1 MKVRK
6 DERIN
11 DIKKYS
17 EGKITEK
24 IDLFFSK
31 LESKSY
37 ILYINMLYIISIV
50 LIIISIFLIWKFF
63 NAVLARIAAIIILLL
78 NITMEIFEIIKINEE
93 IRKIREIY
101 KIKKLEVD
109 EEDKKRFIEMIKT
122 RNPYFEKFLEIL
134 DNNKILRVD
143 ELERQ
148 LIEDLEKIIFIV
160 ESGESSPKGKTYF
173 SEFMEE
179 KFKEIVG
186 SQVEIYKIN
195 ITGTSSFLIFYD
207 DKKEKSF
214 DIDKLYSK
222 IYKEY
227 IDYIDFRVQKDL
239 KESDNEEEK
248 ENLKKWYEGFKKQVE
263 EGLKPLILILI
274 PYKLSIGDLLKK
286 VVVDKDRGKL
296 EELIENKFYEITKR
310 EIEINNTGIKFLYLF
325 KAVEFDLETIK
336 RFEELETRI
345 VEKLKR
351 YYGIKNKNYFSELL
365 KKKDFVEKFEEMLK
379 KEDKDFYNKIKNDV
393 RYDRLKQLIEYIQ
406 TKIFGVH
413 LQNILH

>member
-286 VVVDKDRGKL
+286 VVDKDRGKL

-351 YYGIKNKNYFSELL
+351 YYGIKNKNYFSESL